1 VNPTSDKP
9 RFWTGETVVGAVGTL
24 VVVGGALLGLTGH
37 AFLLSDHVAQ
47 LERDRDASRAAHAQ
61 SDDRMRDLEKTVAA
75 NRAEADKRES
85 LVEKGLTDIS
95 TKLDTLQSSVDQLQ
109 QHHR

>member
-1 VNPTSDKP
+1 VSPTSEKP
-9 RFWTGETVVGAVGTL
+9 KFWTGEAIVGAVSGAL
-24 VVVGGALLGLTGH
+24 VVGGALVGLTGH
-37 AFLLSDHVAQ
+37 AYVLSDHVAQ
-47 LERDRDASRAAHAQ
+47 LERDREASRAAHAQ
-61 SDDRMRDLEKTVAA
+61 LEDRQRDLEKTVAA

-85 LVEKGLTDIS
+85 LVEKGLTDIN